1 MLRESSLATVT
12 SSVVDNPMLIAEAET
27 NSEATSDYADSE
39 DIDDEAAIERDEL
52 DALNH
57 VDVLVQSNSGTPHY
71 LPIRRRMQDAAS
83 FAWNIGTTTFFKAGG
98 RPWRAASAREGVCYI
113 GLIFKRDRFQE
124 RHACCGAQ
132 MFLDDSD
139 GLVFKGAMG
148 PWYSPETGQ
157 FHLDRSEAERLI
169 KIVMAEYRNEHKT
182 SPREIF
188 IHGKTR
194 FSEEEWLGFCD
205 AVDLERTKLTAVRI
219 TRSNEFKLYSSGE
232 LAVKRG
238 TALKL
243 TSRLGLLWTSGYIS
257 RLKTYPG
264 RETPNP
270 LRIELVKDSS
280 GAASIELVM
289 QDIMVLTKMN
299 FNSCI
304 YADGVPVTLR
314 FADAIGDVLVA
325 TKDKLVPPLPF
336 RYYI

>member
-1 MLRESSLATVT
+1 
-12 SSVVDNPMLIAEAET
+12 
-27 NSEATSDYADSE
+27 
-39 DIDDEAAIERDEL
+39 
-52 DALNH
+52 
-57 VDVLVQSNSGTPHY
+57 
-71 LPIRRRMQDAAS
+71 
-83 FAWNIGTTTFFKAGG
+83 
-98 RPWRAASAREGVCYI
+98 
-113 GLIFKRDRFQE
+113 
-124 RHACCGAQ
+124 

-148 PWYSPETGQ
+148 PWYSPENGQ
-157 FHLDRSEAERLI
+157 FHLDRPEATRLI
-169 KIVMAEYRNEHKT
+169 KMVISEYEQEHKAK
-182 SPREIF
+182 PKEVF

-194 FSEEEWLGFCD
+194 FNDDEWRGFCD
-205 AVDLERTKLTAVRI
+205 AVTTQATKLTAIRI

-238 TALKL
+238 TALKM
-243 TSRLGLLWTSGYIS
+243 TPRLGLLWTTGYVA
-257 RLKTYPG
+257 RLGTYPG

-270 LRIELVKDSS
+270 LMVEIVKDSS
-280 GAASIELVM
+280 GTPDIERVM

-325 TKDKLVPPLPF
+325 AKDKSVPPLPF